1 MSFKKLKRL
10 DIEAFTFLE
19 VVVVVFIV
27 SILAAVVLPSFFGL
41 STNSHDADARMIASI
56 IRFAKDSSQFSM
68 NEVSIDIDLDEKT
81 LSFVRENRKEVR
93 KVDSLH
99 AVKITSSKVRTSG
112 KVTVSFPASGFSERI
127 TVRLVGNSG
136 YLDVVYNP
144 YSGKV
149 TIKKRIQDNLEEIKK
164 S

>member
-56 IRFAKDSSQFSM
+56 IRFAKDRAQFSM
-68 NEVSIDIDLDEKT
+68 NEVSIDIDLDEQ
-81 LSFVRENRKEVR
+81 
-93 KVDSLH
+93 
-99 AVKITSSKVRTSG
+99 
-112 KVTVSFPASGFSERI
+112 
-127 TVRLVGNSG
+127 RLVNVAHPHLLGEKCLELLEIHVFTPIIFIHNKCCYHCSRS
-136 YLDVVYNP
+136 LP
-144 YSGKV
+144 SSV
-149 TIKKRIQDNLEEIKK
+149 TMN
-164 S
+164 